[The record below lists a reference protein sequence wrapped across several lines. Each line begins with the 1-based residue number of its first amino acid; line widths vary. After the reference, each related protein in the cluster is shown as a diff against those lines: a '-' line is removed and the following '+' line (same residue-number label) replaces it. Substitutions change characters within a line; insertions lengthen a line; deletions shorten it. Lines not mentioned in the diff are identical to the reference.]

1 MSPTLSLTNSIL
13 FTTLDEILKKQNT
26 EKSSQMKIAQYM
38 H

>member
-1 MSPTLSLTNSIL
+1 MTPTLSLTNSIL
-13 FTTLDEILKKQNT
+13 FTTLEEILKKQNT